1 MPSYDNADIKV
12 FNKEGLIVKEV
23 QRYPTIT
30 PYEIVSKSYKKNFPL
45 PVKEVYYKHIIHP
58 MEYKLEYKFRF

>member
-1 MPSYDNADIKV
+1 
-12 FNKEGLIVKEV
+12 
-23 QRYPTIT
+23 
-30 PYEIVSKSYKKNFPL
+30 L